1 MFLVATA
8 LAAVG
13 VVGVAGT
20 ASAAIGTDDYPSYLK
35 TAAPDSLT
43 DPWGFYNRECV
54 SFVADRL
61 NNDNNMAFSNNMS
74 VNGVAGH
81 YGYAYQWKDNAI
93 KLYGASVFNGTPAA
107 GSVAWWGV
115 SSYASLGHVAY
126 VDSVN
131 GDGSINIEQYNAWPD
146 EYAYSAV
153 TIHPGDYNWPSGFL
167 HLKDLTSGGGT
178 TVTDSDKD
186 GVPNSTDRCPNFAGA
201 PSNRGC
207 RFDGYTVSGNFVG
220 NDGYTDSLTFYDYT
234 GGNLGAFVSQG
245 SANGLSQ
252 PQLLWTTGSGQWTW
266 GASSFYAGNFAG
278 NDNYTDVI
286 GLYDYGNGQL
296 GAFLFQ
302 GNGSGVGPAQHLW
315 TTSANT
321 WARGRARYVI
331 GNFAGN
337 DGKDDILAFYSYGDD
352 STGVFVL
359 AGNGSGV
366 GQPTH
371 EWSTGANQWNAQNAE
386 YMAGDFAGND
396 GYTDVV
402 AFYQYAG
409 NSLGA
414 FLYQGSANG
423 LGQAQLLWTTPQ
435 QTWNVAAGRYF
446 VGDFA
451 GGDNIPDV
459 LALYNLGGG
468 NTGSYVFQGNGSGVD
483 QVQSLWTTG
492 ANQWSMPNTKAVAGM
507 FGGSHTSVFA
517 WYNYGSTTGGALFP
531 TASPTDGVA
540 LPTIKW
546 TTAAGQWSWP
556 AM

>member
-20 ASAAIGTDDYPSYLK
+20 AQAYDITCGAYGQTPSFNCVSY
-35 TAAPDSLT
+35 TGYT
-43 DPWGFYNRECV
+43 GQRPWGYPVDANGHNCTNYT
-54 SFVADRL
+54 SYRL
-61 NNDNNMAFSNNMS
+61 WQ
-74 VNGVAGH
+74 NGVANPGNL
-81 YGYAYQWKDNAI
+81 GNAPDWDDNASG
-93 KLYGASVFNGTPAA
+93 YGIPVDNNPTMGSIAVWEVSAYAPA
-107 GSVAWWGV
+107 
-115 SSYASLGHVAY
+115 GHVAY
-126 VDSVN
+126 V
-131 GDGSINIEQYNAWPD
+131 E
-146 EYAYSAV
+146 AV
-153 TIHPGDYNWPSGFL
+153 TGSYIDISEDNYGGTTMLKRFYVGQANWPSHFIHFNGAV
-167 HLKDLTSGGGT
+167 TGGGT
-178 TVTDSDKD
+178 TVTDADKD
-186 GVPNSTDRCPNFAGA
+186 GVSDSTDRCPNFAGA

-245 SANGLSQ
+245 SANGLGQ

-321 WARGRARYVI
+321 WARGRARYVV

-337 DGKDDILAFYSYGDD
+337 DGKDDILAFYGYGDD

-402 AFYQYAG
+402 AFYQYAS

-414 FLYQGSANG
+414 FLYQGSASG

-435 QTWNVAAGRYF
+435 QSWNVAAGRYF

-451 GGDNIPDV
+451 GGDGVPDV

-468 NTGSYVFQGNGSGVD
+468 NTGSYVFQGNGSGVS

-492 ANQWSMPNTKAVAGM
+492 ANQWSMPNTKAVAGN
-507 FGGSHTSVFA
+507 FSGSHTSLFA

-531 TASPTDGVA
+531 AASSGNGVA

-546 TTAAGQWSWP
+546 TTTAGQWSWP